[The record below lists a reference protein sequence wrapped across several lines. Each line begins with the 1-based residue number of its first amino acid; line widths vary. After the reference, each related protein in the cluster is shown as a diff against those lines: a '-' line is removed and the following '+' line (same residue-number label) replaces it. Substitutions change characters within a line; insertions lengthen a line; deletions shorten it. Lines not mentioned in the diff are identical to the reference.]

1 MKYILALFFLLFLFS
16 CQPIKEFHKISQYSC
31 KTQIPVSVKHINPEL
46 STIVILAS
54 NSGTEIFDLLAPFYI
69 FSSTQQFNVLV
80 VAPEKKP
87 FLLWKGVFAMPHF
100 SISEIQHIDPA
111 LIVIPALNN
120 PSDSVIISYL
130 KSKQES
136 KKLSVCEGSRTLAQA
151 GLLDNI
157 VCTSHASSIN
167 DQKKKFPE
175 AKWQTNLKYTEHH
188 NIYTTAGVASAIE
201 GSLYLVRV
209 LSEKSE
215 MEKVMC
221 EIQYPHSSIHIE
233 HNSGKVRIRE
243 QLNILS
249 KTWFKKNKRIGI
261 FLNDQVDELQL
272 AAILD
277 TYNRTFPSKIETFT
291 KGDSLI
297 VSKHG
302 LQLFPTS
309 ATNSEYDEIHISKS
323 AVSDFHNQTE
333 NQNVEIINY
342 NQSAIYLFPEIL
354 ARIENQYSPRFRETV
369 ERLLDYTKN

>member
-1 MKYILALFFLLFLFS
+1 MKYILALLFLLFLFS
-16 CQPIKEFHKISQYSC
+16 CQPIKEFHKVAQYSF
-31 KTQIPVSVKHINPEL
+31 KTDITASIKHINPEL
-46 STIVILAS
+46 STVVILAG

-111 LIVIPALNN
+111 LIVVPALNN

-136 KKLSVCEGSRTLAQA
+136 KKLSICEGSRTLAQA
-151 GLLDNI
+151 GFLDSV
-157 VCTSHASSIN
+157 VCTSHASSVS
-167 DQKKKFPE
+167 DQKKKFPK
-175 AKWQTNLKYTEHH
+175 AKWKTNLKYTEHH
-188 NIYTTAGVASAIE
+188 NIYTTAGVSAAIE
-201 GSLYLVRV
+201 GSLYLVSV
-209 LSEKSE
+209 LLGKPE
-215 MEKVMC
+215 MKKIMD
-221 EIQYPHSSIHIE
+221 EIQYPHSYLQVE
-233 HNSGKVRIRE
+233 HYSDKVGMRE
-243 QLNILS
+243 QLNILG

-261 FLNDQVDELQL
+261 FLNKQVDELQL

-291 KGDSLI
+291 KGDSMI

-302 LQLFPTS
+302 LQLFPIS
-309 ATNSEYDEIHISKS
+309 AANSGYDEIHIPKS

-333 NQNVEIINY
+333 NQNLEVINY
-342 NQSAIYLFPEIL
+342 HQSGIYLFPEIL
-354 ARIENQYSPRFRETV
+354 TRIEKHYSPRFRKTV
-369 ERLLDYTKN
+369 ERLLDYN